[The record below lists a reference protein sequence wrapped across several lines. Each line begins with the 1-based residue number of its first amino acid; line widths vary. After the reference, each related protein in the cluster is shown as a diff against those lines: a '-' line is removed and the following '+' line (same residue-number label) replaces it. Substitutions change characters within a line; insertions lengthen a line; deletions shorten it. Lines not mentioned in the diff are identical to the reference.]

1 MTASRCP
8 GELCAG
14 SPQAS
19 SLPLGGTGRRPK
31 GAPLNA
37 EPRLARVAAAIAD
50 PTRARVLARLLDG
63 RLHTAG
69 ELATHAGVS
78 AATMSAHLKLLVDE
92 GLAKVRP
99 QGRHRY
105 FGLADGD
112 VAHALEALLRVA
124 DGRDAGPAADLKR
137 WQKPAMRGLRHARSC
152 YGHLAGELGV
162 QWREALLAKGWV
174 VAGPDGRYDI
184 APAGRVALG
193 DLMPDA
199 ATSGTRQLYDCV
211 DWSERRDHFA
221 GPLAVAWLE
230 ALLMKGWLQRLPD
243 SRALRVTPPGLLALA
258 PWLSW

>member
-1 MTASRCP
+1 MP
-8 GELCAG
+8 
-14 SPQAS
+14 PQAS
-19 SLPLGGTGRRPK
+19 SLPLGRTGRRPK
-31 GAPLNA
+31 SAPLSA

-69 ELATHAGVS
+69 ELATHAGVT

-124 DGRDAGPAADLKR
+124 DGRDTGLAADLKR

-162 QWREALLAKGWV
+162 RWRETLLANGWV
-174 VAGPDGRYDI
+174 MAAPDGRYEVS
-184 APAGRVALG
+184 AAGHEALAA
-193 DLMPDA
+193 LMPEA
-199 ATSGTRQLYDCV
+199 AVCEGRALYDCV

-230 ALLMKGWLQRLPD
+230 AMVSRGWVRRVGE
-243 SRALRVTPPGLLALA
+243 SRALTLTPPGVQALMNGLLARPA
-258 PWLSW
+258 G

>member
-1 MTASRCP
+1 MS
-8 GELCAG
+8 
-14 SPQAS
+14 
-19 SLPLGGTGRRPK
+19 
-31 GAPLNA
+31 A

-69 ELATHAGVS
+69 ELAAHAGVS

-92 GLAKVRP
+92 GLARVRP

-105 FGLADGD
+105 FGLADSD

-124 DGRDAGPAADLKR
+124 DGRDAEPAADVRR
-137 WQKPAMRGLRHARSC
+137 WQRPEMRGLRHARSC

-162 QWREALLAKGWV
+162 RWRETLLAKGWV
-174 VAGPDGRYDI
+174 RAAPDGRYELSDEGR
-184 APAGRVALG
+184 AALSELMPQGFAAAGRV
-193 DLMPDA
+193 
-199 ATSGTRQLYDCV
+199 LYDCV

-230 ALLMKGWLQRLPD
+230 AMLQRGWVQRVPD
-243 SRALRVTPPGLLALA
+243 SRELQLTPPGRLAL
-258 PWLSW
+258 LDQLMV

>member
-1 MTASRCP
+1 VS
-8 GELCAG
+8 
-14 SPQAS
+14 
-19 SLPLGGTGRRPK
+19 
-31 GAPLNA
+31 A

-69 ELATHAGVS
+69 ELAAHAGVS

-92 GLAKVRP
+92 GLARVRP

-124 DGRDAGPAADLKR
+124 DGREAGPAADLKR
-137 WQKPAMRGLRHARSC
+137 WQRPQTRGLRHARSC

-162 QWREALLAKGWV
+162 RWREALLAKGWV
-174 VAGPDGRYDI
+174 VAASDGRYELGD
-184 APAGRVALG
+184 AGRHALAA
-193 DLMPDA
+193 LMPEGFA
-199 ATSGTRQLYDCV
+199 ASGRVLYDCV

-230 ALLMKGWLQRLPD
+230 AMVARGWVQRRD
-243 SRALRVTPPGLLALA
+243 ESRELRLTPVGQLALVDGM
-258 PWLSW
+258 LGR

>member
-1 MTASRCP
+1 M
-8 GELCAG
+8 
-14 SPQAS
+14 
-19 SLPLGGTGRRPK
+19 
-31 GAPLNA
+31 NA

-50 PTRARVLARLLDG
+50 PTRARTLARLLDG

-69 ELATHAGVS
+69 ELAAHAGVG

-92 GLAKVRP
+92 GLARVRP

-124 DGRDAGPAADLKR
+124 DGRDASPAADLKR
-137 WQKPAMRGLRHARSC
+137 WQKPEMRGLRHARSC

-174 VAGPDGRYDI
+174 MAAPDGRYEVSD
-184 APAGRVALG
+184 AGHEALAE
-193 DLMPDA
+193 LMPD
-199 ATSGTRQLYDCV
+199 GEMPKGRVLYDCV

-230 ALLMKGWLQRLPD
+230 AMVEKGWLKRVAESRELRL
-243 SRALRVTPPGLLALA
+243 TPPGRLAWGDRLT
-258 PWLSW
+258 

>member
-1 MTASRCP
+1 MIP
-8 GELCAG
+8 G
-14 SPQAS
+14 
-19 SLPLGGTGRRPK
+19 
-31 GAPLNA
+31 A

-50 PTRARVLARLLDG
+50 PTRARVLALLLDG

-69 ELATHAGVS
+69 ELATHAGVG

-92 GLAKVRP
+92 GLARVRP

-137 WQKPAMRGLRHARSC
+137 WQKPSMRGLRHARSC

-174 VAGPDGRYDI
+174 KATPDGRYELS
-184 APAGRVALG
+184 AAGREALAELTPEG
-193 DLMPDA
+193 LA
-199 ATSGTRQLYDCV
+199 ATGRVLYDCV

-230 ALLMKGWLQRLPD
+230 AMVAKGWLQRTEG
-243 SRALRVTPPGLLALA
+243 SRALRPTPPGRAALVDGLLAA
-258 PWLSW
+258 SR

>member
-1 MTASRCP
+1 MS
-8 GELCAG
+8 
-14 SPQAS
+14 
-19 SLPLGGTGRRPK
+19 
-31 GAPLNA
+31 A

-50 PTRARVLARLLDG
+50 PTRARTLARLLDG

-69 ELATHAGVS
+69 ELATHAGVT

-92 GLAKVRP
+92 GLARVRP

-124 DGRDAGPAADLKR
+124 DARGGPNDPAADLRR
-137 WQKPAMRGLRHARSC
+137 WQRPQMRGLRHARSC

-162 QWREALLAKGWV
+162 RWRETLLARGWV
-174 VAGPDGRYDI
+174 QAAADGRYDLSE
-184 APAGRVALG
+184 AGREAL
-193 DLMPDA
+193 A
-199 ATSGTRQLYDCV
+199 ALTPPGFALTGRLLYDCV

-230 ALLMKGWLQRLPD
+230 AMVAKGWLRRLAE
-243 SRALRVTPPGLLALA
+243 SRELRLTPPGQLTWLDDLLGTRTSDRNTL
-258 PWLSW
+258 

>member
-1 MTASRCP
+1 MNN
-8 GELCAG
+8 
-14 SPQAS
+14 
-19 SLPLGGTGRRPK
+19 
-31 GAPLNA
+31 NA

-50 PTRARVLARLLDG
+50 PTRARTLARLLDG

-69 ELATHAGVS
+69 ELAAHAGVG

-92 GLAKVRP
+92 GLARVRP

-124 DGRDAGPAADLKR
+124 DGRDAEPAADLRR
-137 WQKPAMRGLRHARSC
+137 WQRPEMRGLRHARSC

-174 VAGPDGRYDI
+174 KAASDGRYELSED
-184 APAGRVALG
+184 GRVALAEMRPEG
-193 DLMPDA
+193 VSQTGRA
-199 ATSGTRQLYDCV
+199 LYDCV

-230 ALLMKGWLQRLPD
+230 AMVERGWLQRVAE
-243 SRALRVTPPGLLALA
+243 SRELRLTPVGRVALVDGLL
-258 PWLSW
+258 SVS

>member
-1 MTASRCP
+1 MS
-8 GELCAG
+8 
-14 SPQAS
+14 
-19 SLPLGGTGRRPK
+19 
-31 GAPLNA
+31 A

-92 GLAKVRP
+92 GLARVRP

-124 DGRDAGPAADLKR
+124 DGREAGPSADLKR
-137 WQKPAMRGLRHARSC
+137 WQKPEMRGLRHARSC

-162 QWREALLAKGWV
+162 RWRETLLAKGWV
-174 VAGPDGRYDI
+174 KAAPDGRYELSD
-184 APAGRVALG
+184 AGREALAE
-193 DLMPDA
+193 LMPEDVA
-199 ATSGTRQLYDCV
+199 ATGRVLYDCV

-230 ALLMKGWLQRLPD
+230 AMVAQGWLRRRGD
-243 SRALRVTPPGLLALA
+243 SRELQLTPLGRVGLVEDGLAA
-258 PWLSW
+258 

>member
-1 MTASRCP
+1 M
-8 GELCAG
+8 
-14 SPQAS
+14 
-19 SLPLGGTGRRPK
+19 
-31 GAPLNA
+31 NA
-37 EPRLARVAAAIAD
+37 EPRLARLAAAIAD
-50 PTRARVLARLLDG
+50 ATRARVLARLLDG

-92 GLAKVRP
+92 GLARVRP

-124 DGRDAGPAADLKR
+124 DGRDGRVEEPAADVRR
-137 WQKPAMRGLRHARSC
+137 WQQPAMRGLRHARSC

-162 QWREALLAKGWV
+162 KWREALLAKGWV
-174 VAGPDGRYDI
+174 RAAAEGRYEVSD
-184 APAGRVALG
+184 AGRQALAE
-193 DLMPDA
+193 LMPVGLA
-199 ATSGTRQLYDCV
+199 EKGRLLYDCV

-230 ALLMKGWLQRLPD
+230 AMTMRGWVRRLAD
-243 SRALRVTPPGLLALA
+243 SRQLQPTPPGLAALHGL
-258 PWLSW
+258 LS

>member
-1 MTASRCP
+1 MSA
-8 GELCAG
+8 
-14 SPQAS
+14 
-19 SLPLGGTGRRPK
+19 
-31 GAPLNA
+31 A

-50 PTRARVLARLLDG
+50 PTRARTLARLLDG

-69 ELATHAGVS
+69 ELAAHAGVG

-92 GLAKVRP
+92 GLARVRP

-124 DGRDAGPAADLKR
+124 DGRDAGPAADLRR
-137 WQKPAMRGLRHARSC
+137 WQRPEMRGLRHARSC

-174 VAGPDGRYDI
+174 VAAPDGRYELSEEGREALADLL
-184 APAGRVALG
+184 PEGELPKGRV
-193 DLMPDA
+193 
-199 ATSGTRQLYDCV
+199 LYDCV

-230 ALLMKGWLQRLPD
+230 AMVDKGWLRRVD
-243 SRALRVTPPGLLALA
+243 ASRELSPTPRGRQMLGPLV
-258 PWLSW
+258 

>member
-1 MTASRCP
+1 MTA
-8 GELCAG
+8 
-14 SPQAS
+14 
-19 SLPLGGTGRRPK
+19 
-31 GAPLNA
+31 A

-69 ELATHAGVS
+69 ELATHAGVG

-92 GLAKVRP
+92 GLARVRP

-124 DGRDAGPAADLKR
+124 DGREAGPAADLAR
-137 WQKPAMRGLRHARSC
+137 WQRPAMRGLRHARSC

-162 QWREALLAKGWV
+162 RWREGLLAQGWV
-174 VAGPDGRYDI
+174 VAQAQGGYAVTASGRE
-184 APAGRVALG
+184 ALAALMPPGVEAGRRV
-193 DLMPDA
+193 
-199 ATSGTRQLYDCV
+199 LYDCV

-230 ALLMKGWLQRLPD
+230 AMLARGWLRRAEG
-243 SRALRVTPPGLLALA
+243 SRELALTPPGQLALVDGLLGGLVA
-258 PWLSW
+258 PRG